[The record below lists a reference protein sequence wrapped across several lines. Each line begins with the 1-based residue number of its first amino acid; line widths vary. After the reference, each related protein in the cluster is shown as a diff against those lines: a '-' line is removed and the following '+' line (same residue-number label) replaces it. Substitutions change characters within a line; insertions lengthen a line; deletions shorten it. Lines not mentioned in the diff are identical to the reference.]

1 MRSVLHPVLKN
12 FRYYVWDTKK
22 DKALILVTE
31 RQFEDL
37 LKEINSAL
45 KLSLKITDQQREEG
59 LVSRFPDHP
68 LCRPRYLGR
77 SRSKDEYTDML
88 DVIPSTGF
96 HAAGESTMPPPSAET
111 LEDFRAMMEELWEI
125 QRGKTKAA
133 KKKKQQERIVKQQS
147 MTDQFKRVQRYL
159 GLRPTAQD
167 GKLCCL
173 INSTFLLLT
182 HLSQVP
188 SCRACPQLLITLL
201 LSLSHLTDP

>member
-1 MRSVLHPVLKN
+1 MHYVLPKMLIC
-12 FRYYVWDTKK
+12 FRYYVWDTEK

-37 LKEINSAL
+37 LTEINSTL
-45 KLSLKITDQQREEG
+45 KLSLKITDQQREDG

-77 SRSKDEYTDML
+77 SRSKDEYNDML
-88 DVIPSTGF
+88 GMIPSTGF
-96 HAAGESTMPPPSAET
+96 RATGESTAPPPSAGT

-125 QRGKTKAA
+125 QKGKTKAA
-133 KKKKQQERIVKQQS
+133 KKKKQQERMVKQQS

-167 GKLCCL
+167 GKSCCL
-173 INSTFLLLT
+173 INY
-182 HLSQVP
+182 
-188 SCRACPQLLITLL
+188 TLL
-201 LSLSHLTDP
+201 